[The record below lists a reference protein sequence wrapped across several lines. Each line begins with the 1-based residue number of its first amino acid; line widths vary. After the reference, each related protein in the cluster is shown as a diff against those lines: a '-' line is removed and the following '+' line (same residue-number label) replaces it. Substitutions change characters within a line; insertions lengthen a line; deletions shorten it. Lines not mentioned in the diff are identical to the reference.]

1 MSENQESLVRYAVKE
16 HTAWLTLNRPK
27 RLNAL
32 SIESIKA
39 LVKNLERANEDP
51 AVRAVVITGEGTK
64 AFCAGADIDSFY
76 NESQGSISEHA
87 FREQLLSLFTTLMQL
102 GKPTIARV
110 NGYALGGGFGLA
122 MACDLVV
129 TTSSAQFGTP
139 EVNIG
144 LFPMMIMPVL
154 QRNIGRKKLLEM
166 MYTGDKLRGDEA
178 LALGMVNYA
187 VSVDQLDQTVNE
199 LTRKITRKS
208 QVIYKLGREAFY
220 TMADQSQPEALEYLQ
235 DMLSKN
241 LHTADAKEGLQA
253 FLEKR
258 TPVWTDQ

>member
-1 MSENQESLVRYAVKE
+1 MSENQESLVLYTIKE
-16 HTAWLTLNRPK
+16 DAAWITLNRPH

-32 SIESIKA
+32 SIPLIKA

-51 AVRAVVITGEGTK
+51 AARAVVITGEGTK

-76 NESQGSISEHA
+76 NESQGSISEHE
-87 FREQLLSLFTTLMQL
+87 FREQLLSLFSTLMQL
-102 GKPTIARV
+102 NKPTVARV

-122 MACDLVV
+122 LACDLVV
-129 TTSSAQFGTP
+129 ATSSAQFGTP

-178 LALGMVNYA
+178 LELGMINYA

-199 LTRKITRKS
+199 LLRKMTKKS
-208 QVIYKLGREAFY
+208 QMIYKLGREAFY
-220 TMADQSQPEALEYLQ
+220 TMADKSLPDALDYLQ
-235 DMLSKN
+235 EMLSKN
-241 LHTADAKEGLQA
+241 LHTADAREGLQA

-258 TPVWTDQ
+258 KPEWTDQ

>member
-1 MSENQESLVRYAVKE
+1 MSEETILYDVKE
-16 HTAWLTLNRPK
+16 NVAFITINRPK

-32 SIESIKA
+32 SIPTLKDMVTA
-39 LVKNLERANEDP
+39 LKRADEDND
-51 AVRAVVITGEGTK
+51 ARAIVITGSGTK

-76 NESQGSISEHA
+76 NESKGSVNEHE
-87 FREQLLSLFTTLMQL
+87 FRDQLLALFTVMTQL
-102 GKPTIARV
+102 KKPTIARV

-129 TTSSAQFGTP
+129 ASSSAQFGTP

-166 MYTGDKLRGDEA
+166 MYTGDKIKGDEA
-178 LALGMVNYA
+178 LALGMINYS
-187 VSVDQLDQTVNE
+187 VSIDQLDQTILE
-199 LTRKITRKS
+199 LTRKLTRKS
-208 QVIYKLGREAFY
+208 QMIYKLGREAFH
-220 TMADQSQPEALEYLQ
+220 TMADMPLREALDYLQ

-241 LHTADAKEGLQA
+241 LHTEDAKEGLQA
-253 FLEKR
+253 FLQKR
-258 TPVWTDQ
+258 PPVWKDQ